1 MILPYGLVALDQRGH
16 SDGFGETGQR
26 SDFAASTASSLI
38 QGSAT
43 ISVQPIK
50 AMHIKTSYL
59 LSVLLAVAAGV
70 LLPSSATF
78 AAKQA
83 EGKNTASKATAAKKA
98 VTSKKAVP
106 SKKAALAANALPPLA
121 AQVALAD
128 NAPALPAKAWLLMD
142 YDSGQV
148 LASANADEAL
158 PPASLTK
165 MMTSYIVEQALRT
178 GKLKPTD
185 LVTVSENA
193 WCRGTSAESCMYLPL
208 NSQATV
214 IDLLRGI
221 IVQSGNDA
229 SKAIAEHMAG
239 SEAGFAKLM
248 NAEAQRLGMT
258 HTNFVNPTG
267 LPDPAHKSSAKDL
280 AILARAI
287 IRDGA
292 EFYPIYAEREFKYNG
307 IKQGNRNALLYT
319 DPSVDGLKTGH
330 TSEAG
335 FCLVT
340 SAKRNE
346 MRLISVILNTHSAQA
361 RADQTRELLA
371 WGYNQFEKVTPIQA
385 SAVVA
390 NAKVSF
396 GKTDTVAAVLGEP
409 WTLTM
414 PRGQSAQTQFELK
427 PGLEAPIAKGAVIGK
442 VVATANAKPVGET
455 LLVAQAEVE
464 RSGWL
469 LLAWQKVTHLFGK

>member
-1 MILPYGLVALDQRGH
+1 
-16 SDGFGETGQR
+16 
-26 SDFAASTASSLI
+26 
-38 QGSAT
+38 
-43 ISVQPIK
+43 
-50 AMHIKTSYL
+50 MHIKTFSF
-59 LSVLLAVAAGV
+59 LSLFLAISAGI
-70 LLPSSATF
+70 LGHTSASF
-78 AAKQA
+78 AAKPP
-83 EGKNTASKATAAKKA
+83 ESKTVATKKA
-98 VTSKKAVP
+98 VSG
-106 SKKAALAANALPPLA
+106 KKAAPGKKTAAATNALPPLA

-148 LASANADEAL
+148 LASANQDEAL

-165 MMTSYIVEQALRT
+165 MMTSYIVEQALRS

-214 IDLLRGI
+214 IDILRGI

-258 HTNFVNPTG
+258 KTTFVNPTG
-267 LPDPAHKSSAKDL
+267 LPDPAHKSSSRDL

-292 EFYPIYAEREFKYNG
+292 EYYPLYAEREFKYNG

-319 DPSVDGLKTGH
+319 DPTVDGLKTGH
-330 TSEAG
+330 TAEAG
-335 FCLVT
+335 YCLVT
-340 SAKRNE
+340 SSKRHD
-346 MRLISVILNTHSAQA
+346 MRLITVILNTHSPQA
-361 RADQTRELLA
+361 RADQSRTLLG
-371 WGYNQFEKVTPIQA
+371 WGFSQFEKATPIQPT
-385 SAVVA
+385 AVVA
-390 NAKVSF
+390 SAKVGF
-396 GKTDTVAAVLGEP
+396 GKADTVAAVLGAP
-409 WTLTM
+409 WTLTV
-414 PRGQSAQTQFELK
+414 PRGQPVQTSVELK

-442 VVATANAKPVGET
+442 VVATSKGKPVGEAP
-455 LLVAQAEVE
+455 LVAQAEVE
-464 RSGWL
+464 RSGL
-469 LLAWQKVTHLFGK
+469 LLRAWQHVAHLFGH

>member
-1 MILPYGLVALDQRGH
+1 MPMKSKISGVLPLVLAIAAGTLVP
-16 SDGFGETGQR
+16 SV
-26 SDFAASTASSLI
+26 SSFAA
-38 QGSAT
+38 G
-43 ISVQPIK
+43 P
-50 AMHIKTSYL
+50 H
-59 LSVLLAVAAGV
+59 
-70 LLPSSATF
+70 
-78 AAKQA
+78 
-83 EGKNTASKATAAKKA
+83 ASKPATHKKAEPAKKA
-98 VTSKKAVP
+98 SP
-106 SKKAALAANALPPLA
+106 NKKAATAVNALPPLA
-121 AQVALAD
+121 AETALAD

-148 LASANADEAL
+148 LASANANEAL

-165 MMTSYIVEQALRT
+165 MMTSYLVEQALRS

-221 IVQSGNDA
+221 IIQSGNDA

-258 HTNFVNPTG
+258 QTTFVNPTG
-267 LPDPAHKSSAKDL
+267 LPDPAHKSSARDL

-292 EFYPIYAEREFKYNG
+292 EYYPLYAEREFKYNG

-330 TSEAG
+330 TAEAG
-335 FCLVT
+335 YCLVT
-340 SAKRNE
+340 SSKRND

-361 RADQTRELLA
+361 RADQSRTLLG
-371 WGYNQFEKVTPIQA
+371 WGFGSFEKVTPIQPA
-385 SAVVA
+385 AVVGTV
-390 NAKVSF
+390 KVGF
-396 GKTDTVAAVLGEP
+396 GKADTVPAVLAAP
-409 WTLTM
+409 WLLTV
-414 PRGQSAQTQFELK
+414 PRGQQVQTTVELQT
-427 PGLEAPIAKGAVIGK
+427 GLEAPVAKGAVIGK
-442 VVATANAKPVGET
+442 VIATANGKPVGEAP
-455 LLVAQAEVE
+455 LVAQTEVE

-469 LLAWQKVTHLFGK
+469 LRGWQHLMKLFGK

>member
-1 MILPYGLVALDQRGH
+1 
-16 SDGFGETGQR
+16 
-26 SDFAASTASSLI
+26 
-38 QGSAT
+38 
-43 ISVQPIK
+43 
-50 AMHIKTSYL
+50 MHIKNSSL
-59 LSVLLAVAAGV
+59 LSVLLAVALGA
-70 LLPSSATF
+70 LLPSSAAF
-78 AAKQA
+78 AAKPA
-83 EGKNTASKATAAKKA
+83 AGKNTVSKATAAKKA
-98 VTSKKAVP
+98 VS
-106 SKKAALAANALPPLA
+106 SKKAASSKKAGASKKVALAAAWPALA

-142 YDSGQV
+142 YDTGQV

-165 MMTSYIVEQALRT
+165 MMTSYIIEQALRT

-214 IDLLRGI
+214 MDILRGI

-258 HTNFVNPTG
+258 QTNFVNPTG

-292 EFYPIYAEREFKYNG
+292 EYYPIYAEREFTYNG

-361 RADQTRELLA
+361 RADQTRTLLG
-371 WGYNQFEKVTPIQA
+371 WGYSQFEKATPIQPT
-385 SAVVA
+385 AVVA

-396 GKTDTVAAVLGEP
+396 GKTDTVAAVLGAP
-409 WTLTM
+409 WMLTM
-414 PRGQSAQTQFELK
+414 PRGQQVQTQVELK

-442 VVATANAKPVGET
+442 VVATSNGKPVGET

-469 LLAWQKVTHLFGK
+469 LLGWQKLTHLFGK

>member
-1 MILPYGLVALDQRGH
+1 
-16 SDGFGETGQR
+16 
-26 SDFAASTASSLI
+26 
-38 QGSAT
+38 
-43 ISVQPIK
+43 
-50 AMHIKTSYL
+50 MHIKTFSL
-59 LSVLLAVAAGV
+59 LSLFIAIAAGT
-70 LLPSSATF
+70 LGPTSASL
-78 AAKQA
+78 AAKHP
-83 EGKNTASKATAAKKA
+83 ESKTAAAKKA
-98 VTSKKAVP
+98 VA
-106 SKKAALAANALPPLA
+106 SKKAAPGKKAAAATNTLPPLA

-142 YDSGQV
+142 FDSGQV
-148 LASANADEAL
+148 LASANQDEAL

-165 MMTSYIVEQALRT
+165 MMTSYIVEQALRS

-185 LVTVSENA
+185 LVSVSENA

-214 IDLLRGI
+214 IDILRGI

-258 HTNFVNPTG
+258 KTTFVNPTG
-267 LPDPAHKSSAKDL
+267 LPDPAHKSSARDL

-287 IRDGA
+287 IQDGA
-292 EFYPIYAEREFKYNG
+292 EYYPLYAEREFKYNG

-319 DPSVDGLKTGH
+319 DPTVDGLKTGH
-330 TSEAG
+330 TAEAG
-335 FCLVT
+335 YCLVT

-371 WGYNQFEKVTPIQA
+371 WGYSQFEKAAPIPPT
-385 SAVVA
+385 AVVA
-390 NAKVSF
+390 TAKVGF
-396 GKTDTVAAVLGEP
+396 GKADTVPAVLGAP
-409 WTLTM
+409 WMLTV
-414 PRGQSAQTQFELK
+414 PRGQQVQTTVELK

-442 VVATANAKPVGET
+442 VVATSKGKPVGET
-455 LLVAQAEVE
+455 PLVAQAEVE
-464 RSGWL
+464 RSGL
-469 LLAWQKVTHLFGK
+469 LLRAWQHVANLFGR

>member
-1 MILPYGLVALDQRGH
+1 
-16 SDGFGETGQR
+16 
-26 SDFAASTASSLI
+26 
-38 QGSAT
+38 
-43 ISVQPIK
+43 
-50 AMHIKTSYL
+50 MHIKTFKL
-59 LSVLLAVAAGV
+59 LPLIVAIAAGALV
-70 LLPSSATF
+70 PSSASF
-78 AAKQA
+78 AAKHA
-83 EGKNTASKATAAKKA
+83 AGKHAASKAAA
-98 VTSKKAVP
+98 P
-106 SKKAALAANALPPLA
+106 KKAASGKKSTADANALPPLA

-128 NAPALPAKAWLLMD
+128 NPPALPAKAWLLMD

-148 LASANADEAL
+148 LASANAEEAL

-165 MMTSYIVEQALRT
+165 MMTSYIVEQALRA
-178 GKLKPTD
+178 GKLKQTD

-193 WCRGTSAESCMYLPL
+193 WCRGTSTESCMYLPL

-214 IDLLRGI
+214 IDILRGI

-258 HTNFVNPTG
+258 NTNFVNPTG
-267 LPDPAHKSSAKDL
+267 LPDPAHKSSARDL

-287 IRDGA
+287 IQDGG
-292 EFYPIYAEREFKYNG
+292 EYYPIYAEREFKYNG

-319 DPSVDGLKTGH
+319 DPTVDGLKTGH
-330 TSEAG
+330 TAEAG

-340 SAKRNE
+340 SAKRND

-361 RADQTRELLA
+361 RADQTRELLG
-371 WGYNQFEKVTPIQA
+371 WGYSQFEKATPIQTT
-385 SAVVA
+385 AVVA
-390 NAKVSF
+390 TAKVSF
-396 GKTDTVAAVLGEP
+396 GKADTVAAVLGAP
-409 WTLTM
+409 WMLTV
-414 PRGQSAQTQFELK
+414 PRGQQVQTTVELK

-442 VVATANAKPVGET
+442 VIATDNGKPVGET
-455 LLVAQAEVE
+455 PLVAQAEVE

-469 LLAWQKVTHLFGK
+469 LRAWQHVLKLFGK